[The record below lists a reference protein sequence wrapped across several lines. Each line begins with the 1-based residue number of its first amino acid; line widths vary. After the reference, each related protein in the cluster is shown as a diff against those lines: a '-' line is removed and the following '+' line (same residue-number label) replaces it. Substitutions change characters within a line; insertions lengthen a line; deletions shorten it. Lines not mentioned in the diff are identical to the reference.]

1 MAEDVP
7 GSYPSFVVTDLR
19 KDPRFCDLP
28 YVIGSPYFRFYA
40 GTPLISPEGYRI
52 GSLFVIDDRPHPSLK
67 RSDLEFLG
75 VMAANVMNHL
85 EMQKVSREQARQ
97 MRMSKALAAFVEGKS
112 NILPGWRSDHA
123 PPQELGTESP
133 CSDGS
138 VDASNMTAQDS
149 PISKG
154 SEDSDTAFARASSL
168 LREALDVNYTLFL
181 DTNDDTATP
190 VAQKANLVAS
200 SSRTVDTFQETKI
213 TPEFLRYLCRQ
224 YRFGKLWSFHKDGSF
239 EYDDQQ
245 PLNLGRED
253 DVWMSSTEE
262 SGPDAKTRT
271 ENDVLLDCFPRS
283 RQILFVPLWDD
294 ARLDYAS
301 ACFAV
306 SEREVPVFTT
316 ATDVAFVRAFINSLT
331 VVCGRISATRGEQQK
346 ADFISSM
353 SHVWS
358 YPFFPLRGAS

>member
-7 GSYPSFVVTDLR
+7 GSFPSFVVNDLR
-19 KDPRFCDLP
+19 IDPRFCDLP
-28 YVIGSPYFRFYA
+28 YVTGSPYFRFYA

-52 GSLFVIDDRPHPSLK
+52 GSVFVIDDRPHPSPK

-112 NILPGWRSDHA
+112 DILPAWKSDHTA
-123 PPQELGTESP
+123 SRDLDTESLN
-133 CSDGS
+133 SDAS
-138 VDASNMTAQDS
+138 VDTSSGVVKNTQLS
-149 PISKG
+149 GEP
-154 SEDSDTAFARASSL
+154 EDSNAAFMRASSL
-168 LREALDVNYTLFL
+168 LREALDVNYTIFV
-181 DTNDDTATP
+181 DTNGDTTTP
-190 VAQKANLVAS
+190 DTQKANLVAS
-200 SSRTVDTFQETKI
+200 SSCTVGAFQEINI
-213 TPEFLRYLCRQ
+213 TPDFLRYLCRR
-224 YRFGKLWSFHKDGSF
+224 YRFGKIWSFHADGSF
-239 EYDDQQ
+239 EYGDQE
-245 PLNLGRED
+245 PLNLGREEGK
-253 DVWMSSTEE
+253 WMSSTEE

-283 RQILFVPLWDD
+283 RQILFVPLWDN

-301 ACFAV
+301 ACFAI

-316 ATDVAFVRAFINSLT
+316 MTDVAFVRAFVNSLT
-331 VVCGRISATRGEQQK
+331 VVCGRISATRGEQEK

-353 SHVWS
+353 SHV
-358 YPFFPLRGAS
+358 

>member
-7 GSYPSFVVTDLR
+7 GSFPSFVVEDLR
-19 KDPRFCDLP
+19 KDPRFCELP
-28 YVIGSPYFRFYA
+28 YVTGSPYFRFYA

-52 GSLFVIDDRPHPSLK
+52 GSVFVIDDRPHPSPI

-112 NILPGWRSDHA
+112 NILPRRKSGDIPAKEPDTQKPSSDEFAHESLRAVKDFHA
-123 PPQELGTESP
+123 SEGQ
-133 CSDGS
+133 
-138 VDASNMTAQDS
+138 
-149 PISKG
+149 
-154 SEDSDTAFARASSL
+154 EDSNTAFARASSL
-168 LREALDVNYTLFL
+168 LREALDVSYTIFL

-190 VAQKANLVAS
+190 VTQKANLVAS
-200 SSRTVDTFQETKI
+200 SSRTVGAFQEINI
-213 TPEFLRYLCRQ
+213 TPEFLRYLCRR
-224 YRFGKLWSFHKDGSF
+224 YGFGKIWSFHEDGSF

-245 PLNLGRED
+245 PLNLVRED
-253 DVWMSSTEE
+253 DTWMSSTEQTGLDE
-262 SGPDAKTRT
+262 KTRT

-283 RQILFVPLWDD
+283 RQILFVPLWDN
-294 ARLDYAS
+294 ARLGYAS

-306 SEREVPVFTT
+306 SEQEVPVFTT

-331 VVCGRISATRGEQQK
+331 VVCGRISATHGEQQK

-353 SHVWS
+353 SHV
-358 YPFFPLRGAS
+358 